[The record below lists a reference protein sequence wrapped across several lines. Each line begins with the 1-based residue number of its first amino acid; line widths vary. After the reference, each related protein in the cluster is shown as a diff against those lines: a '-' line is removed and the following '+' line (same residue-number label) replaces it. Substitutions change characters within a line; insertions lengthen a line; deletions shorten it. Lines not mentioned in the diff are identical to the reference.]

1 MILKS
6 RSKKAPLSC
15 ASAPRFLENEN
26 TMSLKNKTI
35 AFIGAGNMGEA
46 LIRGLLAAA
55 VADPQQIIPSD
66 VRSDRLVLLVELFH
80 IRTVSDNPLA
90 VRQSELALLPVKPP
104 QIAQTFAGMARG
116 MNGRKR
122 VS

>member
-55 VADPQQIIPSD
+55 VVDPQQIIASD
-66 VRSDRLVLLVELFH
+66 VRSDRLALLEELFH
-80 IRTVSDNPLA
+80 IRTVSDNALA
-90 VRQSELALLPVKPP
+90 VRDADIALLAVKPQQMTQVLAGIAP
-104 QIAQTFAGMARG
+104 Q
-116 MNGRKR
+116 MN
-122 VS
+122 